1 MEAQQAQAAQQT
13 QSQSQSQWGS
23 TPAPSSS
30 TPNNSALPNPWGAI
44 PAPQQSPFGTP
55 HPHLV
60 LSLHNAILSYS
71 IPITYLIISDTVLS
85 HPILYLRI

>member
-13 QSQSQSQWGS
+13 QSQSQSQWGSNSTS

-44 PAPQQSPFGTP
+44 PAPQQSPFGT
-55 HPHLV
+55 HRLNL
-60 LSLHNAILSYS
+60 LSR
-71 IPITYLIISDTVLS
+71 P
-85 HPILYLRI
+85 